1 MEGGEGLNNQEYI
14 EGIASIIK
22 NYRKTEL
29 NNSLDILH
37 VQKWVEQF
45 SSEEQSIVLE
55 ETFHVLTRYYI
66 NEERIYT
73 FLNQVLKHIINEEI
87 VSNVIFADIQEQGN
101 SQKRIYKYIENKGN
115 YIIQKENF
123 IDDSKLYIYIDD
135 GLYSGKRAR
144 DDIGHLLSLLPP
156 GARLNVYYMIVYS
169 DGFNYWSNKLRREAM
184 KKNITVRFYYGR
196 KYINNRMSGFEKY
209 EFLWPDKTCAED
221 SEIESF
227 ENKLRETRRMCC
239 PYCYIEDN
247 KGVCSTS
254 ENNKKLTKIF
264 LKYGIE
270 IVNAM
275 RKSSFLP
282 LGFGFPISFG
292 FGAFSINEWNIANNC
307 PLVLWW
313 GDIDNPNNMVGSWYP
328 LFPRRDNKTFYEEIC
343 QEEKI
348 FSLEN
353 NKDILKTI
361 YKLSLDEYQNERTN
375 KETWEEVI
383 RTIDIY
389 EPHREREESNLY
401 QYMNS
406 LDMNA
411 IKIIQTV
418 MYIGRDYT
426 FENAEY
432 YYDEF
437 DRGGVEEKREKLP
450 VVNPEFIVMSWLK
463 DLSNGRGWEEK
474 SIEIEQIYS
483 KRLRLYEYLKRAF
496 EILGIMV

>member
-184 KKNITVRFYYGR
+184 KKNITVRF
-196 KYINNRMSGFEKY
+196 
-209 EFLWPDKTCAED
+209 
-221 SEIESF
+221 
-227 ENKLRETRRMCC
+227 
-239 PYCYIEDN
+239 
-247 KGVCSTS
+247 
-254 ENNKKLTKIF
+254 
-264 LKYGIE
+264 
-270 IVNAM
+270 
-275 RKSSFLP
+275 
-282 LGFGFPISFG
+282 
-292 FGAFSINEWNIANNC
+292 
-307 PLVLWW
+307 
-313 GDIDNPNNMVGSWYP
+313 
-328 LFPRRDNKTFYEEIC
+328 
-343 QEEKI
+343 
-348 FSLEN
+348 
-353 NKDILKTI
+353 
-361 YKLSLDEYQNERTN
+361 
-375 KETWEEVI
+375 
-383 RTIDIY
+383 
-389 EPHREREESNLY
+389 
-401 QYMNS
+401 
-406 LDMNA
+406 
-411 IKIIQTV
+411 
-418 MYIGRDYT
+418 
-426 FENAEY
+426 
-432 YYDEF
+432 
-437 DRGGVEEKREKLP
+437 
-450 VVNPEFIVMSWLK
+450 
-463 DLSNGRGWEEK
+463 
-474 SIEIEQIYS
+474 
-483 KRLRLYEYLKRAF
+483 
-496 EILGIMV
+496 